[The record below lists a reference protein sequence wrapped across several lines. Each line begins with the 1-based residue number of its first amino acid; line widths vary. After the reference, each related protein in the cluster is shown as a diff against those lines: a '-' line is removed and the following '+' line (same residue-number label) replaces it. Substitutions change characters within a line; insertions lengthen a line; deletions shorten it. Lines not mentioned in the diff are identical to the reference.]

1 MKMPAEKKQLSIIVP
16 VYNWD
21 TGLLIKALSEE
32 ISTAALAESVEIL
45 IADDCSDQR
54 FQDVNRNHVCGIP
67 YVEYYELEKNIGRAA
82 IRNDLL
88 SRARGTSILFLD
100 ADVVP
105 DSPSFL
111 RTYLQY
117 MEKGNP
123 VVCGGI
129 SYQQQILKGRQY
141 DFYLYKG
148 TKTEWIPASQRQMV
162 PWRYFFSANVL
173 LQASVLDGISFDE
186 RFSGYG
192 YEDIEWG
199 IRLEREHGILH
210 IDNTCSHLGLV
221 AKDDAF
227 MRMRNSI
234 DNFIELKRMH
244 PQVFAKAGISPLATF
259 LGYIPKGMLRLLDA
273 GLIRVFRL
281 SPWPRLS
288 YYCFQMDKAV
298 LFSLQERVGTEEGAA
313 DG

>member
-1 MKMPAEKKQLSIIVP
+1 MPAERKQLSIIIP

-21 TGLLIKALSEE
+21 TGLLVKALTEE
-32 ISTAALAESVEIL
+32 IRIAALAESVEIL
-45 IADDCSDQR
+45 IADDCSDNH
-54 FQDVNRNHVCGIP
+54 FQVVNRDHVHGFA
-67 YVEYYELEKNIGRAA
+67 YVKYYELGKNIGRAA

-88 SRARGTSILFLD
+88 SRARGTYILFLD

-105 DSPSFL
+105 DSPRFL
-111 RTYLQY
+111 RTYIQY
-117 MEKGNP
+117 MEKGTP

-129 SYQQQILKGRQY
+129 SYRQRILKGRQY

-148 TKTEWIPASQRQMV
+148 TKTEWIPAGQRQLV

-173 LQASVLDGISFDE
+173 LKADVLEEISFDE

-199 IRLEREHGILH
+199 IRLEEKHGILH

-221 AKDDAF
+221 AKDAAF
-227 MRMRNSI
+227 TRMRNSI
-234 DNFIELKRMH
+234 DNFIRLKRRH
-244 PQVFAKAGISPLATF
+244 PQVFAKAGISSIATF
-259 LGYIPKGMLRLLDA
+259 LGYIPSGVLRILDA
-273 GLIRVFRL
+273 GLGRAFRF
-281 SPWPRLS
+281 SIWPRLS

-298 LFSLQERVGTEEGAA
+298 LFSLQERAEAERGSA